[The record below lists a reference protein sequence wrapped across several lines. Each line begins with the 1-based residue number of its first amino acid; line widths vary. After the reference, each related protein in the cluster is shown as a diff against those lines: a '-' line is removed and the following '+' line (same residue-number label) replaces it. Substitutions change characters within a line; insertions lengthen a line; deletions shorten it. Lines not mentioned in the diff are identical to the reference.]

1 MAGMK
6 ISENQNFLVFKPETS
21 VAEIVKG
28 MRNGKNEIEKIKVLA
43 FWLLAIGANGK
54 IIFKKII
61 Y

>member
-1 MAGMK
+1 MK